1 MSSELLIVI
10 AGVVLSLL
18 FSYIPGLKDWYD
30 PLAPNAK
37 RVIMLG
43 ALVLSAGGV
52 FALACFGKYDLV
64 ACDAAGAWNL
74 LEYFVLAAI
83 ANQTAYQL
91 SPQ

>member
-1 MSSELLIVI
+1 MSAELLIVI

-18 FSYIPGLKDWYD
+18 FSYVPGLKDWFD
-30 PLAPNAK
+30 PLWPNQK
-37 RVIMLG
+37 RFVMLG
-43 ALVLSAGGV
+43 ALLVSAGGI

-64 ACDAAGAWNL
+64 SCDAAGAWNL
-74 LEYFVLAAI
+74 LEYFILAAI

>member
-18 FSYIPGLKDWYD
+18 FSYVPRLKDWFD
-30 PLAPNAK
+30 PLWSNQK
-37 RVIMLG
+37 RLIMLA
-43 ALVLSAGGV
+43 ALLLSAGGV

-64 ACDAAGAWNL
+64 VCDAAGAWNM

-91 SPQ
+91 SPK